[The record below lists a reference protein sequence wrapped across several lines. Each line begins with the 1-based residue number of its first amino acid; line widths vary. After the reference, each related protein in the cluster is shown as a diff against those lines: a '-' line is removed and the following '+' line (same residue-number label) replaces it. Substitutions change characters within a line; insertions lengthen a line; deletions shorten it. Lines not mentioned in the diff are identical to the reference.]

1 MLGSLQHGSSRLHE
15 APEDVVRMDEATR
28 RKLEDLGLIS
38 RRDSTPAERRADALW
53 AASTVILI
61 FVAVTV
67 TDAELAIS
75 VIIAVAV
82 GMLVAL
88 VRARIAM
95 VRRNRDGS

>member
-1 MLGSLQHGSSRLHE
+1 
-15 APEDVVRMDEATR
+15 MDEATR

-67 TDAELAIS
+67 TDAALPIS
-75 VIIAVAV
+75 VMIAVAV
-82 GMLVAL
+82 GILVAL
-88 VRARIAM
+88 VRARLAKG
-95 VRRNRDGS
+95 RRHRT